1 MKNTSAL
8 MSILSAGLLFAWN
21 CHGDADIVLSG
32 RYLTDVDRT
41 CTSNTRVL
49 LNGVTFTDCT
59 LKLRG
64 DVTYTLVLGDGTQNV
79 FQMLN
84 ENKECIK
91 ATKKSNLVITGT
103 GALNLVSEKRITD
116 EDDYGNKLRS
126 GVLVC
131 NNLTVEGGDTTV
143 TFDTAK
149 SDTSCIFLKGNYLQT
164 GGKMK
169 VDLKKKNCTNEF
181 HGVTF
186 DSKDTTFVLNGG
198 KFNAEIAGTKSR
210 AIDLKGSC
218 TATFTEG
225 EVKAEF
231 EGPEGRFVNGGTIVF
246 NGGQYVFTTNITSK
260 LTTAYYPN
268 NLSAVKAGSSITING
283 GDFEADL
290 PLVGSEVF
298 TTDSTDGT
306 FIDIKGGTFDLVAG
320 DDCISANGDILI
332 SGGRIRAVSVF
343 DDALDANGG
352 MMISGG
358 DIRAYATGFETHGLD
373 VNKGNKLTISGG
385 IVVATDGVDAERIG
399 SGSPEVG
406 KVSFV
411 QPTYYGMLP
420 TDAYSAKYL
429 CLEGATNGVP
439 IVVKPRLPAF
449 PAGRDFNLLVSV
461 PGRSASPPAAKTVS
475 EAYSDVNSRT
485 PIVFEKKA
493 SLADHTLTTKE
504 GDVLTVPS
512 YYDLE
517 PAEGKSKTFSLT
529 LNALAAP
536 EYADLATDGLAA
548 IDVAGTQVNVGVKT
562 RAGLKYQLVTAPECT
577 TLAPWTCVG
586 EVAEGTGAARALVA
600 PRTGDKAFYRVR
612 VSD

>member
-1 MKNTSAL
+1 MKNTTAL
-8 MSILSAGLLFAWN
+8 MMILSVGLMFAWN
-21 CHGDADIVLSG
+21 CRGDADIVLSG
-32 RYLTDVDRT
+32 NYVTDVDRT

-79 FQMLN
+79 FRMLGK
-84 ENKECIK
+84 NKECIK

-103 GALNLVSEKRITD
+103 GVLDLLSEKRIREEVE
-116 EDDYGNKLRS
+116 EDVYTRS

-131 NNLTVEGGDTTV
+131 NNLTVQGGDTTV
-143 TFDTAK
+143 TFDTDK

-164 GGKMK
+164 GGKLK
-169 VDLKKKNCTNEF
+169 VDMKKKNCTNEL

-186 DSKDTTFVLNGG
+186 DSKSTTFTLNGG

-218 TATFTEG
+218 TATFTAG

-268 NLSAVKAGSSITING
+268 NLSAVKAGTSITING

-298 TTDSTDGT
+298 TTDSTEGT

-352 MMISGG
+352 MTISGG
-358 DIRAYATGFETHGLD
+358 DIRAYATGLETHGLD
-373 VNKGNKLTISGG
+373 LNKGKRLTITGG

-399 SGSPEVG
+399 SGSSEVG
-406 KVSFV
+406 KVAFE
-411 QPTYYGMLP
+411 QPTYYGTLA

-429 CLEGATNGVP
+429 YLEGATNGVP
-439 IVVKPRLPAF
+439 FVVKPRLPAF
-449 PAGRDFNLLVSV
+449 PAGRNFNLLVSV
-461 PGRSASPPAAKTVS
+461 PGRAASAPTAKTVA

-504 GDVLTVPS
+504 GDVLNVPS
-512 YYDLE
+512 YYDLD
-517 PAEGKSKTFSLT
+517 PTEGKSKTFNLT

-536 EYADLATDGLAA
+536 EYADLATDGIAA
-548 IDVAGTQVNVGVKT
+548 IDVTGTLVNVGVKT
-562 RAGLKYQLVTAPECT
+562 RVGLKYQLVTASDCT
-577 TLAPWTCVG
+577 TPAPWTLVG
-586 EVAEGTGAARALVA
+586 EVAEGTGAAKALAA
-600 PRTGDKAFYRVR
+600 PQTSNKAFYRVR